1 MLDTSKD
8 LNLYIFFELRN
19 SEVNDA
25 VGKKAG
31 ETIANDPEGSMWIG
45 MRTDSNL
52 TTNSTERDF
61 FYLSGGPYTR
71 LPWGKWYP
79 G

>member
-1 MLDTSKD
+1 MLDTSKG
-8 LNLYIFFELRN
+8 LICIFFFELRN

-31 ETIANDPEGSMWIG
+31 KTIANDQEGSMWIG
-45 MRTDSNL
+45 IHTDSNI

-61 FYLSGGPYTR
+61 FLSQWR
-71 LPWGKWYP
+71 ALH
-79 G
+79 

>member
-8 LNLYIFFELRN
+8 LICIFFFELRN
-19 SEVNDA
+19 SVVNEA

-31 ETIANDPEGSMWIG
+31 ETIASDLEGSMWIG
-45 MRTDSNL
+45 MRTHYI
-52 TTNSTERDF
+52 TTNSTQRDF

-71 LPWGKWYP
+71 LPYGQWHSG
-79 G
+79 

>member
-1 MLDTSKD
+1 MLDTSKG
-8 LNLYIFFELRN
+8 LICIFFFELRN

-31 ETIANDPEGSMWIG
+31 KTIANDQEGSMWIG
-45 MRTDSNL
+45 IHTDSNI

-71 LPWGKWYP
+71 LPYGQWFEG
-79 G
+79 